1 MSRKVIAEIIRNN
14 GDIIKIYSYS
24 VLKRILRESTPSPL
38 TTNKPMEISNPRVD
52 EILHEF
58 PSVKEKVN
66 ELMEFSHQM
75 MEEYK
80 KFINSLEKLINEVKS
95 MRSEIEPMKNNI
107 TDILNQLDSRIRS
120 LENIVSEK
128 VLGVE
133 VKESSFKTAE
143 EVAKEKSGKTTED
156 RERPRFAT
164 RRQLRYMWNL
174 AKRMGE
180 KEGGINKVIQKV
192 EEATG
197 IDMTRNDLTVDEASK
212 VITYLERSEKEEE
225 REGKRDLVLRMFS
238 MANAIATE
246 EPDKGVADV
255 LEEAGEELGIE
266 KNIYSDPYELTEGEL
281 QEVIGWL
288 RERAEEMGIELEEE
302 ESG

>member
-1 MSRKVIAEIIRNN
+1 MPTIHIPLTSEEYERAKKMKGSLTWTEFFIKLMDAYLKTTDSADMEVAPAVAMEELESLRKRIDSVEGKIAELE
-14 GDIIKIYSYS
+14 DTIKNVIM
-24 VLKRILRESTPSPL
+24 PL
-38 TTNKPMEISNPRVD
+38 
-52 EILHEF
+52 
-58 PSVKEKVN
+58 
-66 ELMEFSHQM
+66 
-75 MEEYK
+75 
-80 KFINSLEKLINEVKS
+80 LEK
-95 MRSEIEPMKNNI
+95 
-107 TDILNQLDSRIRS
+107 TDAIVGVGKQLYDKISQLGQLEERLRT
-120 LENIVSEK
+120 LENIVSER

-133 VKESSFKTAE
+133 TKTTTFKTAE
-143 EVAKEKSGKTTED
+143 EVAKEKPGKTTED

-212 VITYLERSEKEEE
+212 VITYLERSEKEGE
-225 REGKRDLVLRMFS
+225 REAKRDLVLRMFS

-266 KNIYSDPYELTEGEL
+266 KNIYSDPYELTEEEL

-302 ESG
+302 SSE